1 MDSISGDKRRGYSIC
16 RHHMSDRTCAACGR
30 IFACPYRLS
39 RHHSGKSDCTARK
52 SPQYKCLCG
61 KMYVDVSSLY
71 RHRKGC
77 DKFFE
82 SRAAG
87 SEKKVS
93 AAREG
98 TKTEKSGS
106 APVTVVQNIQNIQ
119 HIQVNAL
126 GHHQQVSVSP
136 IGQIGGPAAA
146 TGPNSSVHSTGS
158 GPDATRFPGWPAKWP
173 APQVVPATF
182 KPLGFEISQPALEAA
197 VGSLLE
203 DEKALCSRG
212 DTLGVSRLLVE
223 ILKRV
228 HSDPRERNVYLNPAR
243 ADQALVFVPSSWSA
257 QPLEEAAQTMFARIR
272 VLLEGA
278 PRESEKGVKSA
289 VAGAR
294 KGCKENL
301 PQLAKA
307 SRGQLTAHLENVRRA
322 TTSGED
328 WLGTGGE
335 PSDQPAFIGKEFAG
349 HLDPPMLIPALEQ
362 ASGVGLR
369 PGEEV
374 DKAARAIAECSRYIL
389 HNRPINLTV
398 LPIGEGRVYAH
409 EREAGWAVWASDRA
423 AAALLRRSAAEI
435 DSQLH
440 DAPESPLV
448 ALRPWLRERLEEVLS
463 SPQGRATGEWVV
475 RQYTA
480 AAARYYSSLP
490 RVQDP
495 HDRKEAARRIVLGE
509 PLYAY
514 EVAGPAAG
522 PAGALADSSAVARR
536 ETPDTQLTEADLTEL
551 LGLTWG

>member
-1 MDSISGDKRRGYSIC
+1 
-16 RHHMSDRTCAACGR
+16 
-30 IFACPYRLS
+30 
-39 RHHSGKSDCTARK
+39 
-52 SPQYKCLCG
+52 
-61 KMYVDVSSLY
+61 MYVDMSSLY

-82 SRAAG
+82 SLASG

-93 AAREG
+93 AAREE
-98 TKTEKSGS
+98 TKSEKSGL

-146 TGPNSSVHSTGS
+146 TGPNSSVHSSGGS
-158 GPDATRFPGWPAKWP
+158 PDATRFPGWPAKWP

-182 KPLGFEISQPALEAA
+182 KPLGFEISQPVLEAA
-197 VGSLLE
+197 VGSLSE

-272 VLLEGA
+272 VLLEGV

-322 TTSGED
+322 TASGED

-362 ASGVGLR
+362 ASGVFSPGDIH

-374 DKAARAIAECSRYIL
+374 EKAARAIAECSRYIL
-389 HNRPINLTV
+389 HNRSINLTV
-398 LPIGEGRVYAH
+398 LPIGEGQVYAH

-440 DAPESPLV
+440 DVPESPLV

-509 PLYAY
+509 PLHAY
-514 EVAGPAAG
+514 EVAGPSDI
-522 PAGALADSSAVARR
+522 PVEETVVARLAA
-536 ETPDTQLTEADLTEL
+536 PAPATQLTEADLTEL